1 MKKTNLKTND
11 LIFQTATK
19 VIVFL
24 IIIYSWHLFFSGHYT
39 PGGGFIGGLM
49 TSGAIVLLLLAYDI
63 RTVVSILPFD
73 YIKMAALGL
82 LIALL
87 TGIGSLFYNVPFLT
101 HTFGYVELPLLG
113 ETALATAVLFDLGVY
128 LVVIG
133 VTMTIIQTIG
143 ETE

>member
-1 MKKTNLKTND
+1 MKKTNVKTND
-11 LIFQTATK
+11 LILQTATK
-19 VIVFL
+19 VVVF
-24 IIIYSWHLFFSGHYT
+24 IIIMYSLHLFFSGHYT

-49 TSGAIVLLLLAYDI
+49 TSGAIVLLLLAFDLKI
-63 RTVVSILPFD
+63 VVNSLPID
-73 YIKMAALGL
+73 YIKMTATGL

-87 TGIGSLFYNVPFLT
+87 TGIGSFFFDVPFLT
-101 HTFGYVELPLLG
+101 HTYSYVDLPVLG
-113 ETALATAVLFDLGVY
+113 TTSLATAVLFDLGVY